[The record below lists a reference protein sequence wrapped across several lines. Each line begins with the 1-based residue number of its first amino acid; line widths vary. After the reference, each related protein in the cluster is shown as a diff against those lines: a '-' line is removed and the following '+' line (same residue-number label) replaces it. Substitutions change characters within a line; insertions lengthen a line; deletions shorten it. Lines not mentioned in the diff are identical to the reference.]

1 MQHRQLS
8 IGLLCA
14 IGLLSASSAL
24 GATEVRRYDGEAL
37 FQGLFLGQ
45 GQVAETYPDL
55 RAPSSTGTWPAAR
68 AQQLVAGMKRAA
80 PDFFTAFETA
90 ITSGDRIRIEQAATS
105 AGELAATV
113 PVGDNG
119 PAAPNVAYSFI
130 VVDSTLVKQ
139 TNTIWNTNR
148 IWSVPEGGT
157 VLAQERWV
165 DDVAKTLVR

>member
-1 MQHRQLS
+1 M
-8 IGLLCA
+8 
-14 IGLLSASSAL
+14 
-24 GATEVRRYDGEAL
+24 GATEVERYDGEAL

-45 GQVAETYPDL
+45 GQVAEIYPDL
-55 RAPSSTGTWPAAR
+55 RVPSSTGAWPAAR
-68 AQQLVAGMKRAA
+68 AQRLVAGMKRAE
-80 PDFFTAFETA
+80 PGFFTAFETA
-90 ITSGDRIRIEQAATS
+90 ITSGDRVRIEQAATS

-113 PVGDNG
+113 PVGDG
-119 PAAPNVAYSFI
+119 DPAAAPNAAYSFI

-148 IWSVPEGGT
+148 IWSAPEGGT